1 MRILFKR
8 IALPVFSLCL
18 VSPWCVAQSPQ
29 PEVAKPRP
37 AASTL
42 TSPKGASQFVDAR
55 GFIHRWLVLEP
66 VPVSGRLTEPAVQEA
81 LELAALPDVPGAR
94 ASDGVRVTVNGA
106 EHEWH
111 ALDTS
116 NYNVNLYHF
125 AWALSKPTSNVLFWV
140 ETTVDSPREMQ
151 GVRLAIGSN
160 AASRWWLNG
169 ELVIALNDDRQ
180 AVIDDG
186 VSRRLTLRKGRNVIR
201 AAVLN
206 GGGATDF
213 CARFLDENDLPV
225 PRLSVSLQ

>member
-1 MRILFKR
+1 
-8 IALPVFSLCL
+8 
-18 VSPWCVAQSPQ
+18 VAQSPQ

-42 TSPKGASQFVDAR
+42 TSPKGASQLVDAR

-169 ELVIALNDDRQ
+169 EPVIALNDDRQ

-201 AAVLN
+201 AAILN